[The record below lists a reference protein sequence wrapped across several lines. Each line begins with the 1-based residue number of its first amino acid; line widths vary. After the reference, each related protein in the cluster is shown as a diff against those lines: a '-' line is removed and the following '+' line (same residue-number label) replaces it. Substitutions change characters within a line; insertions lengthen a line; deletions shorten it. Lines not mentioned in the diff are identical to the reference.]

1 MSTLSYIEINSN
13 PTEFGTS
20 STQDSFPKNSPKK
33 LLNKKRE
40 REKNEEKVEIK
51 TNANI
56 PQKYEEEFNFLEE
69 HPEEQE
75 SISKAIYDVFLKE
88 NLNES
93 SSEEDIDYNKLYN
106 IQKKVKSLFKV
117 INPEIHLFSKA
128 NVNLEE
134 IFETKYDFSVRTRS
148 KERLP
153 NYKQKHYIRVIMKR
167 RFINTY
173 LINALN
179 EKLAEGGFNDSF
191 AKLPQSFVRNVEKG
205 LNSKFMNKT
214 VGQIFKGKET
224 YIKEE
229 KTNHEHNSV
238 IVDQIEQSGNPEL
251 NIILNTKICHFFDE
265 YLESEEFLVTEIN
278 RLKNSKRKEEKDD
291 YYFLKYIYLTKQWKK
306 FYTN

>member
-33 LLNKKRE
+33 LLTKKRE
-40 REKNEEKVEIK
+40 REKKEEKIEIK
-51 TNANI
+51 TKANI
-56 PQKYEEEFNFLEE
+56 P
-69 HPEEQE
+69 
-75 SISKAIYDVFLKE
+75 
-88 NLNES
+88 
-93 SSEEDIDYNKLYN
+93 
-106 IQKKVKSLFKV
+106 KSLFKV

-173 LINALN
+173 LIDALN
-179 EKLAEGGFNDSF
+179 EKLTEAGFNDSF
-191 AKLPQSFVRNVEKG
+191 AKLPQSFVRNVKKG